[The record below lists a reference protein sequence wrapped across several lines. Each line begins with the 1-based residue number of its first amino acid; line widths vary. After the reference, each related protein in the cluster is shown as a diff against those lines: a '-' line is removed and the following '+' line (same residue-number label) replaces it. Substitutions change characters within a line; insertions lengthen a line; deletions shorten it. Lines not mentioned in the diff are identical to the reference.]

1 MPATLTKFVLAA
13 AIACTALP
21 VWGAGMPDYGTKNFD
36 PGGATP
42 SYFTNENSAVLGT
55 AENENTDDGAD
66 LPTRSAEPAAESRRS
81 ARATGH
87 HHGKLASR
95 SSEARAALYLRG
107 KGHAAQPAH
116 AKSARTASMGGPA
129 KPTRPEHPTLV
140 TAKARTAGSSSTKSA
155 KSNVRHASARF
166 SSRKG

>member
-1 MPATLTKFVLAA
+1 MPATLTRFVFAA
-13 AIACTALP
+13 AIACAALP
-21 VWGAGMPDYGTKNFD
+21 VWGAGMPDYGTKNFN

-55 AENENTDDGAD
+55 AENESTDDGAD
-66 LPTRSAEPAAESRRS
+66 MPTRSAPAAVLWRS
-81 ARATGH
+81 AGPTGH

-95 SSEARAALYLRG
+95 RSEPHAALYLRG
-107 KGHAAQPAH
+107 KGHAPKPAG
-116 AKSARTASMGGPA
+116 ARSARTTSMGGSV
-129 KPTRPEHPTLV
+129 KPSRPEHATLA
-140 TAKARTAGSSSTKSA
+140 TAKARTAGSNSTKSA